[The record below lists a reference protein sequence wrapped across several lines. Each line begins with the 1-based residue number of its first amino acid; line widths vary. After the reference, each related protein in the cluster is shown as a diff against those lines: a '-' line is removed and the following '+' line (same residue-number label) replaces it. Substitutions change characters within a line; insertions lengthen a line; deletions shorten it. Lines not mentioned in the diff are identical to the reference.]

1 MALINRTEFDG
12 PNRKGEDVKA
22 PLEAPLCFPTS
33 LDKTT
38 SEEEADLPNHNTQY
52 VFLWINLGDADV
64 KGRRTHNSSYR
75 DIGRGVGVSV
85 IDLDVLNA
93 NQRIDSGEKEGKTS
107 DNVGGKRG
115 TQLCKIESELIHA
128 HPRYRK

>member
-1 MALINRTEFDG
+1 LFCEHFVVLIYRLQTKREIMALINRTEFDG

-93 NQRIDSGEKEGKTS
+93 NQRIDSGEGVE
-107 DNVGGKRG
+107 DR
-115 TQLCKIESELIHA
+115 IH
-128 HPRYRK
+128 R